1 MLCGQGISMN
11 EMPVMMTMM
20 IAKRNNN
27 PTWAGSGYVYRLL
40 PLKMGLYIEKYARP
54 GMGSRWILERAVELG
69 LETELFISG
78 FSAARC
84 LSR

>member
-27 PTWAGSGYVYRLL
+27 PTWAGSGDVSRLL
-40 PLKMGLYIEKYARP
+40 PLKMGLYIEKYARSR
-54 GMGSRWILERAVELG
+54 MGGRAWARNGVVLG
-69 LETELFISG
+69 G
-78 FSAARC
+78 FSASRC

>member
-27 PTWAGSGYVYRLL
+27 PTWAGSGDVSRLL
-40 PLKMGLYIEKYARP
+40 PLKMGLYIEKYARSR
-54 GMGSRWILERAVELG
+54 MGSRWILERAVELG
-69 LETELFISG
+69 LETELCLVG
-78 FSAARC
+78 FQRPGV
-84 LSR
+84 